1 MSNRGKVPVPAR
13 DERLKIAQWAILV
26 KEPVCRVER
35 TMARFLP
42 SRYKV
47 LWALRVS
54 RYKGCGEQVISQ
66 GTLSF
71 KRTKAQSR
79 YMVVGHVKRSRNK
92 CKNRDKQMHFIVR
105 ISISCQH

>member
-35 TMARFLP
+35 TVARFLP

-71 KRTKAQSR
+71 KGTKARSR
-79 YMVVGHVKRSRNK
+79 YKVVGHVIRSWSK
-92 CKNRDKQMHFIVR
+92 SKNRDKQMHFIVR
-105 ISISCQH
+105 VMVS